1 MEERKY
7 KVTWQQEII
16 ARYMR
21 LDDALLFI
29 EALCKKYHN
38 NRIDITL
45 LDEIED
51 KVCCNQE

>member
-7 KVTWQQEII
+7 KVAWQQEII
-16 ARYMR
+16 ARDMR

-29 EALCKKYHN
+29 EALCKKYYN

-45 LDEIED
+45 LDETKE

>member
-7 KVTWQQEII
+7 KIAWKEEII
-16 ARYMR
+16 ARDMR

-38 NRIDITL
+38 NIIDITL
-45 LDEIED
+45 LDSKAPEEAI
-51 KVCCNQE
+51 